1 MIILDHN
8 RSDVKDSD
16 PEYKIETPLIHA
28 LLTPRLNTNP
38 MWVGVG
44 PSLSL
49 FSLSENRDEE
59 KTDKKQKLVNITWNT
74 IMNQRC
80 TIRLQVLRRFYL
92 NVGYLC

>member
-38 MWVGVG
+38 MWA
-44 PSLSL
+44 LSPP
-49 FSLSENRDEE
+49 FFTERE
-59 KTDKKQKLVNITWNT
+59 
-74 IMNQRC
+74 
-80 TIRLQVLRRFYL
+80 
-92 NVGYLC
+92 

>member
-38 MWVGVG
+38 MWDEVG
-44 PSLSL
+44 PSLPL
-49 FSLSENRDEE
+49 FSQRENRDEDN
-59 KTDKKQKLVNITWNT
+59 TD
-74 IMNQRC
+74 
-80 TIRLQVLRRFYL
+80 
-92 NVGYLC
+92 